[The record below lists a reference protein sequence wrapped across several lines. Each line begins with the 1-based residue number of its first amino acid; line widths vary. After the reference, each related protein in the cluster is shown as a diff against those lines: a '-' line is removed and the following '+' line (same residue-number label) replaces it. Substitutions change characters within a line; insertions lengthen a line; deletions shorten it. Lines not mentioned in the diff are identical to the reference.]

1 MTSPP
6 QSPILVEYLT
16 LQSLDL
22 AVTFQQHPETNALV
36 TCPHARGQACKRRR
50 PLNDRRQVIRRQMG
64 AGQSLDGGN
73 LGVDPISP
81 GRSDGGHASKNY
93 KNT

>member
-1 MTSPP
+1 MSETRDPLIYNV
-6 QSPILVEYLT
+6 PIVLWP
-16 LQSLDL
+16 D
-22 AVTFQQHPETNALV
+22 
-36 TCPHARGQACKRRR
+36 ARGQACKRRR

-64 AGQSLDGGN
+64 AGQSLDGGI